1 MKLTLSH
8 ADVATLRDAT
18 RHELGNLLG
27 LNIGLDIK
35 SSDFPADNE
44 EQNDEAEE
52 ITYQALKRFMSGVSA
67 KTKKVLG
74 LFAEYDGETT
84 VNEIEKRMGED
95 FHWPGFMSGVTRRL
109 RKMTSDTSAKFFHWD
124 EGSDNWK
131 SCKVSVSPM
140 TCESLKKYYSSQ
152 KGG

>member
-8 ADVATLRDAT
+8 AEVAALSDAT
-18 RHELGNLLG
+18 KHELGTLLG

-35 SSDFPADNE
+35 SSSFPAANE

-52 ITYQALKRFMSGVSA
+52 ITYQAMKRFMSGVSA

-74 LFAEYDGETT
+74 LFAEYNGETT
-84 VNEIEKRMGED
+84 VSEIEKRMGED
-95 FHWPGFMSGVTRRL
+95 FHWPGFMSGVTRRI
-109 RKMTSDTSAKFFHWD
+109 RKMTGDTSAKFFDWD
-124 EGSDNWK
+124 EGSDDWKNWN
-131 SCKVSVSPM
+131 VSVSPM
-140 TCESLKKYYSSQ
+140 TSESLKKFYSSQ